1 MRVPGWGSPSHTSGR
16 KHVQLLNYV
25 IEITFITSIPQSQ
38 QFLSTQNKSSVS
50 QSSFR
55 LCFPWVLGP
64 TLVLPVFFFFLPD
77 ITDTSPTAE
86 ENKEEAWPARK
97 DTTLDPSQ
105 IKNMPS
111 LSAIQLMFTK
121 HQLCAMPW
129 SILQLPPQNPSP
141 PNPFQGASPSLRR
154 GKGTPHLQSP
164 QKWQTIS

>member
-111 LSAIQLMFTK
+111 LSAIQHMFTK

-129 SILQLPPQNPSP
+129 SILQLPPKTPPPKTPSRVLHLL
-141 PNPFQGASPSLRR
+141 SEE
-154 GKGTPHLQSP
+154 GKGLHICKVPENGKQ
-164 QKWQTIS
+164 